1 MLGKLSIF
9 DLKCPE
15 HCANIKSSV
24 LKMPYVY
31 VINTSH
37 CNSS

>member
-1 MLGKLSIF
+1 MGLMLGKLSIF

-15 HCANIKSSV
+15 HWANMKSSV
-24 LKMPYVY
+24 LKMPHVH

-37 CNSS
+37 